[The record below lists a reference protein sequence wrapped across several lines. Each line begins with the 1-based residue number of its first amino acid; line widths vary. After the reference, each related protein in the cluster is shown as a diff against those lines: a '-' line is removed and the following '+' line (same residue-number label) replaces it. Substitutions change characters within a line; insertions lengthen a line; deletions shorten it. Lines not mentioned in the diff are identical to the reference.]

1 MNRQIVHREIIKKKS
16 AYPYFPENNL
26 IFQVKTDVNEF
37 PYRRFFRGK
46 MDEMNPNIWDR
57 EAGYSPI
64 KNSIDTT
71 NKVNQ
76 SLLLGDSTCF
86 QYPCST
92 ILPCIGDNN
101 TTPFQ
106 ANSTSKVYISP

>member
-1 MNRQIVHREIIKKKS
+1 MNKTIIRDEIKKKNS
-16 AYPYFPENNL
+16 FNPYFPPNHM
-26 IFQVKTDVNEF
+26 IFNIRTDVNEF

-46 MDEMNPNIWDR
+46 MDDMNPNVWER

-64 KNSIDTT
+64 VSSIDVS

-76 SLLLGDSTCF
+76 SLLLGNSTCF

-92 ILPCIGDNN
+92 IIPCSSDP
-101 TTPFQ
+101 TSFQ
-106 ANSTSKVYISP
+106 KNSLSKVYTSP